1 MFKALEQWQQIL
13 FWHEDLVSFK
23 ASNLKHRFGC
33 KLLKVPCH
41 QCPRNLHSGVW
52 WRDLVLLFE
61 LPLLHT
67 AGQGPREV
75 FNSSRGVVPYTRVV
89 DFLRTLF
96 SFHCLMLHSMFWMI
110 SGFGSFEVISQAVM
124 FNSMLLGCITFLKIS
139 KTLFQRN
146 PFPSSSCILKH
157 LFKNSSFAMCT
168 RPWYRT
174 KRKSGMPDYCA
185 CILPSDSQI
194 VKYMRTPRSS
204 NGFGS

>member
-1 MFKALEQWQQIL
+1 MNCHFFTLLDRGRGKCSTAPEELCPTLELWISL
-13 FWHEDLVSFK
+13 ELCF
-23 ASNLKHRFGC
+23 
-33 KLLKVPCH
+33 
-41 QCPRNLHSGVW
+41 HSI
-52 WRDLVLLFE
+52 VLCYI
-61 LPLLHT
+61 
-67 AGQGPREV
+67 R
-75 FNSSRGVVPYTRVV
+75 
-89 DFLRTLF
+89 
-96 SFHCLMLHSMFWMI
+96 MFWMI

-157 LFKNSSFAMCT
+157 LFKNS
-168 RPWYRT
+168 RPWYRM

-185 CILPSDSQI
+185 FNLPSDSQI